1 MKARIITIS
10 ILLSFSY
17 IMSAQLISVYSDLSK
32 DTISIGDQIIYKF
45 SVEMAESVDAELPV
59 FQDTLS
65 SKIEVLELIST
76 DTSFIDNQKII
87 SGKYLVTS
95 FEKGFNVIPPLPV
108 IFSSGEIID
117 TAYSLPLVLTVMAPA
132 IDTSL
137 AIKPIKPPVNTP
149 ISVKE
154 VLPWVAITYGG
165 ILLLTLF
172 IALIWIAVKRKKEPG
187 IFQVKPKEP
196 AHIVALRDLDRLK
209 DEAPAEHNMVKTYYS
224 RLTEIIRT
232 YISDQYGLQALES
245 ITEEILMEFKLVNRE
260 NNKLNDMLKELLEL
274 ADLVKFAKED
284 PLKTENEQHLNN
296 AYSFVH
302 ETHKLLFAEDEEEEE
317 EDEKDIE
324 SDSETSIDI
333 TEDNNKQ

>member
-1 MKARIITIS
+1 MKARIITMS

-45 SVEMAESVDAELPV
+45 SVEMAESVDAGLPV

-65 SKIEVLELIST
+65 SEIEVLELISI
-76 DTSFIDNQKII
+76 DTSYIENQRLI

-95 FEKGFNVIPPLPV
+95 FEKGFNVIPPFPV
-108 IFSSGEIID
+108 IFSSGETID

-149 ISVKE
+149 VSVKE
-154 VLPWVAITYGG
+154 VMPWVAIAYGG

-172 IALIWIAVKRKKEPG
+172 IALIWIAVKRKMEPE
-187 IFQVKPKEP
+187 IFHVKPKEP
-196 AHIVALRDLDRLK
+196 AHIVALRDLNILK
-209 DEAPAEHNMVKTYYS
+209 DDGPIDHNMVKTYYS

-232 YISDQYGLQALES
+232 YISDQYGLMALES
-245 ITEEILMEFKLVNRE
+245 ITEEILMEFKLVNRD
-260 NNKLNDMLKELLEL
+260 NNKLNEMLKELLEL

-302 ETHKLLFAEDEEEEE
+302 ETHKLLCAEDEEED
-317 EDEKDIE
+317 DEKDA
-324 SDSETSIDI
+324 DSKSEASIDV
-333 TEDNNKQ
+333 TEDPNKQ